1 MKVKGR
7 LLLRMAE
14 FCPTLLSTCAAA
26 SSAGGEK
33 EELSAP
39 PEDEPYPKPAAHHP
53 RRGLPPAS
61 VPQPAP
67 EPPGRGRWA

>member
-26 SSAGGEK
+26 SSAGGGKRGAISNQQPLKTSHTPSQQHTTPAEGCLQPWY
-33 EELSAP
+33 LS
-39 PEDEPYPKPAAHHP
+39 
-53 RRGLPPAS
+53 
-61 VPQPAP
+61 
-67 EPPGRGRWA
+67 

>member
-26 SSAGGEK
+26 SSAGGKK
-33 EELSAP
+33 EEPSATTN
-39 PEDEPYPKPAAHHP
+39 P
-53 RRGLPPAS
+53 RRQSVPQASSTEAPQRAAS

-67 EPPGRGRWA
+67 EHPRRAR